1 MAYIFY
7 GPFACPDTTPCGCD
21 GVTDPCGTPCQTH
34 YPSDYLCY
42 SGPNL
47 PGTGIQTYDT
57 LTVAL
62 QKIDNQILL
71 LKFGTTTSTTST
83 TTTHL

>member
-1 MAYIFY
+1 MAYTFY
-7 GPFACPDTTPCGCD
+7 GPFACPETPCGSNCK
-21 GVTDPCGTPCQTH
+21 TL
-34 YPSDYLCY
+34 YPSDGVCY

-47 PGTGIQTYDT
+47 PGTGVQTNDS

-62 QKIDNQILL
+62 QKIDYQILV
-71 LKFGTTTSTTST
+71 LKTGTTST

>member
-1 MAYIFY
+1 MPYIFY
-7 GPFACPDTTPCGCD
+7 GPFAFPANTPCNCA
-21 GVTDPCGTPCQTH
+21 GVDPCLSICQTL

-47 PGTGIQTYDT
+47 PGTGILTGDS

-62 QKIDNQILL
+62 QKIDYEILL
-71 LKFGTTTSTTST
+71 LKLLNAITTTIIP
-83 TTTHL
+83 